1 MGWHEDK
8 IYELEQ
14 ETKKARQETEKFQAQ
29 EHLLVAER
37 ELMVTRS
44 TDGLFEAEAQRR
56 QALDLK
62 RLELWGHALPYLEDD
77 GLLSTR
83 TLQVQEGTRRD
94 VRVP

>member
-29 EHLLVAER
+29 ERLLVAER

-44 TDGLFEAEAQRR
+44 TDGLLEAEAQRR

-62 RLELWGHALPYLEDD
+62 RLELWGHALPYLTAVIVT
-77 GLLSTR
+77 GILAMALLGAA
-83 TLQVQEGTRRD
+83 VFG
-94 VRVP
+94 VG